1 MMSVVPLSGCARM
14 RPTGSTTQ
22 ATLKRQNRPKS
33 ISPSE
38 KYLWQSDA
46 MLRRM
51 MGLANSDGC
60 SWMPLTSIQRTAP
73 LVSTPKKRVQTRSA
87 TIMMVSHATALGLQ
101 SLR

>member
-1 MMSVVPLSGCARM
+1 
-14 RPTGSTTQ
+14 
-22 ATLKRQNRPKS
+22 
-33 ISPSE
+33 
-38 KYLWQSDA
+38 
-46 MLRRM
+46 

-101 SLR
+101 SLRKPIRTTIPENTRLPASNAA